1 MLKLHPNA
9 KGVIGIEMN
18 KPEAIASMQKAC
30 EGIDNITVQPLVTKF
45 PQGSKTPDLCYHK
58 ERSKIRRTARIR
70 RLYRRQRR
78 YCCCNR
84 KSNLQGQTS
93 DEKNRYRF
101 R

>member
-45 PQGSKTPDLCYHK
+45 PQGSEKHLIYAITK
-58 ERSKIRRTARIR
+58 RSKIRRTARIR